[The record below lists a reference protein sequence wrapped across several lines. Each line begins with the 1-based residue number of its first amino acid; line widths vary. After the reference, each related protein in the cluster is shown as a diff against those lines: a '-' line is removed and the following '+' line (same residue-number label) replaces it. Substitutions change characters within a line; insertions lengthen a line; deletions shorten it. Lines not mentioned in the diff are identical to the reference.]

1 MNLKK
6 EIKESVLQIRI
17 PADTKRAF
25 KILADRKQTKVSKIL
40 LEYIE
45 EEIEKEGISKIIPAE
60 NQLSLL
66 ESD

>member
-17 PADTKRAF
+17 HTDTKRAF
-25 KILADRKQTKVSKIL
+25 KLVAERKQTKMAKMI

-45 EEIEKEGISKIIPAE
+45 GEIK
-60 NQLSLL
+60 NN
-66 ESD
+66 